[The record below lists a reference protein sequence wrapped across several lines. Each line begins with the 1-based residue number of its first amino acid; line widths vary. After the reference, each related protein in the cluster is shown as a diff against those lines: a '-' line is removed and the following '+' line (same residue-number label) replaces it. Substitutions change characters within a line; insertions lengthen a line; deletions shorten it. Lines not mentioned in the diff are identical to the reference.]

1 MIKTMQMEYLLAIA
15 KHKNI
20 TKAAE
25 ELHISQPSLS
35 NQIIGLEKE
44 LGIALLERKK
54 KRIFL
59 TEAGQAFANHA
70 QKILIDTGLLENL
83 MTDYANLNTGSLRIG
98 ALSIM
103 GPLKIPNLISKVRDD
118 FPKAKITIL
127 EDGSNNLHKAV
138 KDNVLDVAFVILNGR
153 PDQEVAAINLGQ
165 SGIYAVLNK
174 KHKLCHAKS
183 ITFKQLGE
191 ENLIVSGDSFV
202 LQKIILEAMANKNT
216 LGNVVC
222 KCNQIESCLALVNS
236 GMGISFCSKEVAEY
250 FPFPNVVIKPLQPF
264 FNRHI
269 YLIYRKNPT
278 YYPLLQ
284 EFIKY
289 AQTNF
294 MVK

>member
-1 MIKTMQMEYLLAIA
+1 
-15 KHKNI
+15 
-20 TKAAE
+20 
-25 ELHISQPSLS
+25 
-35 NQIIGLEKE
+35 
-44 LGIALLERKK
+44 
-54 KRIFL
+54 
-59 TEAGQAFANHA
+59 
-70 QKILIDTGLLENL
+70 
-83 MTDYANLNTGSLRIG
+83 
-98 ALSIM
+98 
-103 GPLKIPNLISKVRDD
+103 
-118 FPKAKITIL
+118 
-127 EDGSNNLHKAV
+127 
-138 KDNVLDVAFVILNGR
+138 
-153 PDQEVAAINLGQ
+153 
-165 SGIYAVLNK
+165 
-174 KHKLCHAKS
+174 
-183 ITFKQLGE
+183 
-191 ENLIVSGDSFV
+191 
-202 LQKIILEAMANKNT
+202 MANKNT